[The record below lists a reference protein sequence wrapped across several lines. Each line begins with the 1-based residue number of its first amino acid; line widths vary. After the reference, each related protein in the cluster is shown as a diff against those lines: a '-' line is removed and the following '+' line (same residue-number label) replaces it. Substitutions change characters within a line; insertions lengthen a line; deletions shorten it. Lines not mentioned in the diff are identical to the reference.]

1 MLKFNVLTIFPE
13 MFDSYCSTSI
23 CKRAIESRKIEFAL
37 HNFRDYTLDKHR
49 RVDDAPFGGGA
60 GMLIAPQSVFDC
72 FDAIKETQQGKK
84 VVNVYMSAS
93 GTPFCQEMAA
103 QLAEYDE
110 INILCGHYE
119 GVDQRILDA
128 HVDMEISIGDY
139 VLTGGEL
146 PAMVLADAV
155 MRYVPGVLGNHESAQ
170 DESYSYGGLLEYPQY
185 TRPANFR
192 GMQAPEVL
200 LSGHHAKIMAWQR
213 RKAIEKTARVRPD
226 LLKKADLTPK
236 EQQEFLKNSL
246 QNEDN

>member
-1 MLKFNVLTIFPE
+1 
-13 MFDSYCSTSI
+13 
-23 CKRAIESRKIEFAL
+23 
-37 HNFRDYTLDKHR
+37 
-49 RVDDAPFGGGA
+49 
-60 GMLIAPQSVFDC
+60 
-72 FDAIKETQQGKK
+72 
-84 VVNVYMSAS
+84 MSAS

-110 INILCGHYE
+110 INILSGHYE

-246 QNEDN
+246 QNEGN

>member
-13 MFDSYCSTSI
+13 MFDSYCNASI

-236 EQQEFLKNSL
+236 EQQEFLKISL

>member
-13 MFDSYCSTSI
+13 MFDSYCNASI